1 MALVLKGRTQ
11 VSDLPNFVTD
21 GVGAK
26 ILDLIEIGNSKE
38 VQSTE
43 ALNSI
48 LASIEQMKG
57 VAKGSKLPIEHF
69 NVYFQKGGI
78 ESATVE
84 MKKYIEEFT
93 IKHSIGFNVMAFDY
107 SLEDEVQADNH
118 GIDINAEAQDK
129 VAKITRA
136 YTGNYLP
143 YARLTALLTGC
154 SLSAKCPTKDSDG
167 SRGYSG
173 SFGFLRGE
181 DVTDWLLPTAKD
193 KKRNHYRTIKGSAIS
208 EEDIY
213 SIVRMLTSYKTYSKR
228 GIMVLGSPSNIQ
240 KLLGNTYTAPT
251 NIDEVVINGYVPPK
265 PFGCEW
271 IGVPELEGH
280 DFFIFLDKGKYD
292 ILFRRVE
299 PSEKYRGLGILTKDT
314 TATFKTVTD
323 IQGAKLRIFPE
334 EWYLI
339 GREAGAI
346 LDIDPTRKDASGE
359 MQDGTSIKAL
369 EVLAE
374 LCLSAYDIEYQKK
387 LGEEE

>member
-11 VSDLPNFVTD
+11 VSDIPDFT
-21 GVGAK
+21 VGETGGK
-26 ILDLIEIGNSKE
+26 ILDIIEIGNSKE

-48 LASIEQMKG
+48 LGSIEQTRG
-57 VAKGSKLPIEHF
+57 VGKGSKLPIEHF
-69 NVYFQKGGI
+69 NIYFQEGGI
-78 ESATVE
+78 ETASAE

-93 IKHSIGFNVMAFDY
+93 IQHSMGYNVMAFDY
-107 SLEDEVQADNH
+107 SLEDEVKAENS
-118 GIDINAEAQDK
+118 GIDLNAEAQDK

-136 YTGNYLP
+136 YTSNYLT
-143 YARLTALLTGC
+143 YARLGALLTGTN
-154 SLSAKCPTKDSDG
+154 LSAKCPTKSTGEDRD
-167 SRGYSG
+167 YSEA
-173 SFGFLRGE
+173 FGFLRGE
-181 DVTDWLLPTAKD
+181 DVTNFLLPTATD
-193 KKRNHYRTIKGSAIS
+193 KKRNHYRTIKGETVS
-208 EEDIY
+208 ETDIY
-213 SIVRMLTSYKTYSKR
+213 DIVRMLTSYRTYSKR

-240 KLLGNTYTAPT
+240 KILGNTYTAST
-251 NIDEVVINGYVPPK
+251 NIDDVVVNGIVPPK

-271 IGVPELEGH
+271 IGIPELEGH
-280 DFFIFLDKGKYD
+280 DFLIFLDKGRYD

-314 TATFKTVTD
+314 TTTFKTVTD

-346 LDIDPTRKDASGE
+346 LDIDPTRKDVSGE

-369 EVLAE
+369 ESLAE
-374 LCLSAYDIEYQKK
+374 LCLSAYDLKYQVK
-387 LGEEE
+387 